1 MSSNVKSLAALII
14 VAAIATSA
22 GAAAANRTAATAIH
36 STLDGKTVL
45 PIRTH
50 WIARP
55 SVPPTRV
62 KSVSFSID
70 GRLAWVEH
78 NAPYVFA
85 DDGNWL
91 VTTVLNPGRH
101 VFRTTLLTKDGQR
114 SSDTVTARVL
124 PAPTPPGELAGTW
137 SRTATKDDLKKCTT
151 AAESGCPPTGNWKIT
166 IGSRGWAPTD
176 PQGNRG
182 LFDVIYLGNGRVQLR
197 PTIEYPPFPN
207 INNGGWCSD
216 TDPLSTWTTTVDLSA
231 RTLTLQPEHSDPC
244 GDRAAILEGTWQKS
258 E

>member
-1 MSSNVKSLAALII
+1 MSSSVKLLAAFTII
-14 VAAIATSA
+14 AAIATST
-22 GAAAANRTAATAIH
+22 GASAADRSGVPTVH
-36 STLDGKTVL
+36 SSLDGQTVL

-55 SVPPTRV
+55 SIPSTQV
-62 KSVSFSID
+62 KAVNFLID

-91 VTTVLNPGRH
+91 VTTFLNPGRH
-101 VFRTTLLTKDGQR
+101 VFRTTLLTKSGQHT
-114 SSDTVTARVL
+114 SDTVTARVL
-124 PAPTPPGELAGTW
+124 PAPTPPAELVGTW
-137 SRTATKDDLKKCTT
+137 ARTVTKEDLQKCTT
-151 AAESGCPPTGNWKIT
+151 AAQGGCPPTGNWKVT
-166 IGSRGWAPTD
+166 IGARGWSPTD

-182 LFDVIYLGNGRVQLR
+182 LFDVVYLGDGRVQLR

-207 INNGGWCSD
+207 SNNGGWCSD
-216 TDPLSTWTTTVDLSA
+216 TDPLSAWTTTVDLTA
-231 RTLTLQPEHSDPC
+231 NTLTLQPAHRDPC

-258 E
+258 R